1 MIFEKTLSTINKYN
15 LIQKGDKIVLGLSGG
30 PDSVCL
36 LHILNR
42 LKEVLDIE
50 VYAAHLNHQI
60 RGIEAQKDALYI
72 SKLCDELGVT
82 YFIKSINVPE
92 YCKENKLSLEEGA
105 RKLRYEMFYEIK
117 EKLNADKIAIAHN
130 MNDQA
135 ETVLMR
141 MMRGTGLQGLKGIDY
156 IRDGVIIR
164 PILEIERAEIEAY
177 CEEYKLNPRIDSTNL
192 ESIYTR
198 NKIRLELIPFMRD
211 NFNSNIIESIVR
223 MSNSLKSDNE
233 FIEEEALRKFREVSC
248 ITSDSVSI
256 NLDKYI
262 SLHKSLKS
270 RIIRHGIKYVLGDTN
285 FIDQKHIEE
294 VIEFEKEDKIDK
306 KLVLPRGLFVYR
318 QKNKLLFTTK
328 EIIIEDIQFNYK
340 IPTNGYVKINEANII
355 IETETMPIK
364 KYNSLKGDKSSK
376 WFDCNKIKGGIVV
389 RSRKSGD
396 KIKLSMGSKKLKEL
410 FIDLKIPKEERCRI
424 PIVHDDNGII
434 CVGNFRNS
442 EAYKVDETTKEV
454 LKICF
459 KKIKN

>member
-15 LIQKGDKIVLGLSGG
+15 LIEKGDKIVLGLSGG

-36 LHILNR
+36 LHILHR

-72 SKLCDELGVT
+72 SQLSDDLGVT
-82 YFIKSINVPE
+82 LFVKSMNVPE
-92 YCKENKLSLEEGA
+92 YCKENKLSVEEGA
-105 RKLRYEMFYEIK
+105 RKLRYEMFFEIK
-117 EKLNADKIAIAHN
+117 ERLHADKIAIAHN

-141 MMRGTGLQGLKGIDY
+141 MMRGTGLQGLKGIDI
-156 IRDGVIIR
+156 IRDEVIIR
-164 PILEIERAEIEAY
+164 PILEIERADIESY
-177 CEEYKLNPRIDSTNL
+177 CEQYKLNPRIDSTNL

-223 MSNSLKSDNE
+223 MSNGLRNDNE
-233 FIEEEALRKFREVSC
+233 FIEEEALRMFDEVSLKQL
-248 ITSDSVSI
+248 DSIEIYLDEYI
-256 NLDKYI
+256 N
-262 SLHKSLKS
+262 LHKSLKS

-294 VIEFEKEDKIDK
+294 VIEFEAESKIDK
-306 KLVLPRGLFVYR
+306 KLILPRGLFIYR
-318 QKNKLLFTTK
+318 QKDKLIFTTK
-328 EIIIEDIQFNYK
+328 EIIVEEVEFSYK
-340 IPTNGYVKINEANII
+340 IPTNGFVKISEANVIV
-355 IETETMPIK
+355 ETETMSIK
-364 KYNSLKGDKSSK
+364 RYKALKRDKTLK
-376 WFDCNKIKGGIVV
+376 WFDCNKIKGGMVV
-389 RSRKSGD
+389 RSRRSGD
-396 KIKLSMGSKKLKEL
+396 KIKLSMGSKKIKEL
-410 FIDLKIPKEERCRI
+410 FIDLKIPKEERSRI
-424 PIVHDDNGII
+424 PIVQDDTGIV
-434 CVGNFRNS
+434 CVGDFRNS
-442 EAYKVDETTKEV
+442 EEYKVDETTKEV